1 MKKGKTKKKNAHKS
15 EPGQGFNRK
24 LIFFFLNCPGGNIIW
39 ISWEKFRKIA
49 LLNRVN
55 SNNTISQIWNTWR
68 VKIAHFVTNID
79 IVKIIAIFY

>member
-1 MKKGKTKKKNAHKS
+1 MHISQNLAKV
-15 EPGQGFNRK
+15 
-24 LIFFFLNCPGGNIIW
+24 LIENWFFFFLNCPGGNIIW

-79 IVKIIAIFY
+79 VVKIIAIFY